1 MPDLDHKSSLSC
13 YSNKLCRFKL
23 IEKKNC
29 PNFLQNMFLNYAR
42 VNKRQEYNRDKMWIS
57 WKLLFKEC
65 GFAYIAF
72 GNAKDSGKKFKIK
85 FETK

>member
-1 MPDLDHKSSLSC
+1 MRFTEEDTLVNAFLTEGKYIIYAKIERHKEKLPELDSKSSLSC

-42 VNKRQEYNRDKMWIS
+42 VNKRQ
-57 WKLLFKEC
+57 
-65 GFAYIAF
+65 
-72 GNAKDSGKKFKIK
+72 
-85 FETK
+85 